1 MKTASALCLGFVLA
15 ACNASSAAPPT
26 SPAPSRACTQLG
38 CKSGLDLELVRST
51 PWPQGTYRITLRV
64 DDKSASCEGKL
75 PLGSCESGPSFRC
88 SDPSLTIS
96 ESGCAL
102 PPDQHALS
110 GLASTATAASKVSLV
125 IEHQGSIQATAQ
137 LTPTFQSLQPNG
149 AGCEPV
155 CETAS
160 MKLNLR

>member
-1 MKTASALCLGFVLA
+1 M
-15 ACNASSAAPPT
+15 
-26 SPAPSRACTQLG
+26 G
-38 CKSGLDLELVRST
+38 CKSGMELELARST
-51 PWPQGTYRITLRV
+51 PWPAGTYRITLRV
-64 DDKSASCEGKL
+64 DDESASCEGKL
-75 PLGSCESGPSFRC
+75 PLEPCERGATFRC
-88 SDPSLTIS
+88 SDPSLSVS

-102 PPDQHALS
+102 PPDQHAIA

-137 LTPTFQSLQPNG
+137 LTPTFQTLQPNG
-149 AGCEPV
+149 PGCDPV